1 MLAQIKK
8 PVVVVDLSYIQDLS
22 RGHEFLSSKSFWLW
36 PLRIF
41 QEASD
46 KGEKARCILAKTLRV
61 FLQNEKR
68 SVIAASP
75 RELSLDEVDGNSISM
90 QSLVDIK
97 MTQMIG
103 AIANSKSTTQLLE
116 ILDLQ
121 NTHLNQ
127 GHNVFWSL
135 LLLSNKSNASE
146 KTKVV
151 FMKSIEDDR
160 LLVTDELAHAHF
172 IELIK
177 PLDSNSEQTTPSL
190 DELYKTNSPL
200 IAIAKCLLYLSL
212 RMQTKPLTKEEL
224 NDYDDLHYAVLGSL
238 TGHLATNDYG
248 LARMVHVCFPET
260 TIITNIPKIQ
270 QMTTMPMIESGR

>member
-36 PLRIF
+36 PLRVF

-46 KGEKARCILAKTLRV
+46 KGEIAQGVLAKILRV

-116 ILDLQ
+116 ILDIQ
-121 NTHLNQ
+121 STHLNH
-127 GHNVFWSL
+127 GHNNFWSL
-135 LLLSNKSNASE
+135 LLLSKKTGNDE
-146 KTKVV
+146 KTKVD
-151 FMKSIEDDR
+151 FLSDIEADR
-160 LLVTDELAHAHF
+160 LLITDELAHAHF
-172 IELIK
+172 KELIK

-190 DELYKTNSPL
+190 DQLYKTNSPL
-200 IAIAKCLLYLSL
+200 ISIAKCLLYLSI
-212 RMQTKPLTKEEL
+212 RMQAKPLAQKDL

-248 LARMVHVCFPET
+248 LARMVQVCFPET
-260 TIITNIPKIQ
+260 TIITNTPKIQ
-270 QMTTMPMIESGR
+270 RMITQCP